1 MRTFLYGSLLALAAG
16 ATGAQAATSPQIGT
30 AAVTKNSVTGALGA
44 TQRTLKRGDGVFQ
57 NESIKT
63 GKDAGAQLLFR
74 DETALTIGPD
84 SHVLL
89 DKLVY
94 DPDKKTGEMSI
105 RAVSGAFRFVT
116 GSGPKAGYKIETPV
130 GTIGVRGTIVQFI
143 IKDRWLWVSL
153 TEGAVVVCIT
163 PTSCVT
169 LDKPGSYAVTN
180 GRQTSA
186 PQSKSDEACGSSGT
200 GSFSTGGGRNYCT
213 VFDDSGQTLYLYFL
227 GIGQVLNAL
236 TPAAG
241 PGPTPPN
248 QPPPGNGPPPPGNG
262 PPSPPPGNGPPNPPP
277 GNGPPPTPPGSG
289 PPPPPPPPPAPA
301 GFSPIINP
309 GVGVP
314 PGLATGPL
322 PPGLQDRCT
331 TSGCTAPGPHTNSP
345 GPPATPP
352 GQLNTPTG
360 GPPSTP
366 PGQLNTPPGQL
377 NTPPGQ
383 AKKP

>member
-1 MRTFLYGSLLALAAG
+1 LEILMRTFPYVPLLAIAAF
-16 ATGAQAATSPQIGT
+16 AAHAQAATPPQIGT
-30 AAVTKNSVTGALGA
+30 AAVTKNNVTGALGN
-44 TQRTLKRGDGVFQ
+44 TQRALKRGDGVFQ

-74 DETALTIGPD
+74 DETALTMGPE
-84 SHVLL
+84 SHVTL

-94 DPDKKTGEMSI
+94 DPDKKTGELSI

-153 TEGAVVVCIT
+153 MEGAAVVCIS

-169 LDKPGSYAVTN
+169 LDKPGTYAVTN
-180 GRQTSA
+180 GGQTSS
-186 PQSKSDEACGSSGT
+186 PQSKSDEACGSSGA

-227 GIGQVLNAL
+227 GIGQILNSL

-241 PGPTPPN
+241 PGAPLPN
-248 QPPPGNGPPPPGNG
+248 LPPPP
-262 PPSPPPGNGPPNPPP
+262 PNV
-277 GNGPPPTPPGSG
+277 PPPTPGSG
-289 PPPPPPPPPAPA
+289 PPPPPPPPAPA
-301 GFSPIINP
+301 SFSPITNP

-314 PGLATGPL
+314 PGLSTGPL
-322 PPGLQDRCT
+322 PPGLQDRCS
-331 TSGCTAPGPHTNSP
+331 SGSCTAPGPKSNPP

-352 GQLNTPTG
+352 GQL
-360 GPPSTP
+360 
-366 PGQLNTPPGQL
+366 
-377 NTPPGQ
+377 
-383 AKKP
+383 KKQ

>member
-1 MRTFLYGSLLALAAG
+1 MEILMRACRYLPLLAIAGLAAH
-16 ATGAQAATSPQIGT
+16 AQAATPPQIGT

-44 TQRTLKRGDGVFQ
+44 TQRALKRGDGVFQ

-74 DETALTIGPD
+74 DETALTMGPD
-84 SHVLL
+84 SHVTL

-94 DPDKKTGEMSI
+94 DPDKKSGELSI

-130 GTIGVRGTIVQFI
+130 GTIGVRGTIVQFV
-143 IKDRWLWVSL
+143 IKERWLWVSL
-153 TEGAVVVCIT
+153 MEGAALVCVS

-169 LDKPGSYAVTN
+169 LDKPGTYAVTS
-180 GRQTSA
+180 GSRTSS
-186 PQSKSDEACGSSGT
+186 PQSKSDEACGSSGS

-227 GIGQVLNAL
+227 GIGQILNSL

-241 PGPTPPN
+241 PGVSPPN
-248 QPPPGNGPPPPGNG
+248 QPPPPPGNGPPPP
-262 PPSPPPGNGPPNPPP
+262 P
-277 GNGPPPTPPGSG
+277 GNGPPPNVPPPTPGSG
-289 PPPPPPPPPAPA
+289 PPPPPPPPPTPA
-301 GFSPIINP
+301 GFSPITNP

-314 PGLATGPL
+314 PGLSTGPL

-331 TSGCTAPGPHTNSP
+331 SGSCTAPGPKA
-345 GPPATPP
+345 GPPGHT
-352 GQLNTPTG
+352 
-360 GPPSTP
+360 
-366 PGQLNTPPGQL
+366 NTPPGQL
-377 NTPPGQ
+377 
-383 AKKP
+383 KKQ

>member
-1 MRTFLYGSLLALAAG
+1 MEILMRAYQCLPVFALAAFT
-16 ATGAQAATSPQIGT
+16 AHAQAATPPQIGT
-30 AAVTKNSVTGALGA
+30 AAVTKNSVTGALSGA
-44 TQRTLKRGDGVFQ
+44 QRTLKRGDGVFQ

-74 DETALTIGPD
+74 DETALTMGPD
-84 SHVLL
+84 SHVTL

-116 GSGPKAGYKIETPV
+116 GSGPKGGYKIDTPV
-130 GTIGVRGTIVQFI
+130 GTIGVRGTIIQFI

-153 TEGAVVVCIT
+153 TEGAAVVCVS

-169 LDKPGSYAVTN
+169 LDKPGTYAVTN
-180 GRQTSA
+180 GSQTSS
-186 PQSKSDEACGSSGT
+186 PQSKSDEACGSSGA

-236 TPAAG
+236 TPATG
-241 PGPTPPN
+241 PAAPPPN
-248 QPPPGNGPPPPGNG
+248 GPPSNNPPPNGPPQPPGNGPPPNV
-262 PPSPPPGNGPPNPPP
+262 
-277 GNGPPPTPPGSG
+277 PPPTPGSG
-289 PPPPPPPPPAPA
+289 PPPPPPPPPTPA
-301 GFSPIINP
+301 GFSPITNP

-314 PGLATGPL
+314 PGLSTGPL
-322 PPGLQDRCT
+322 PPGLQDRC
-331 TSGCTAPGPHTNSP
+331 SGGSCTAPGPKSNPP

-352 GQLNTPTG
+352 GQL
-360 GPPSTP
+360 
-366 PGQLNTPPGQL
+366 
-377 NTPPGQ
+377 
-383 AKKP
+383 KKP

>member
-1 MRTFLYGSLLALAAG
+1 MRKFLYAPLLALAAA
-16 ATGAQAATSPQIGT
+16 ATQAQAATPPQIGT
-30 AAVTKNSVTGALGA
+30 AAVTKNDVTGALGGK
-44 TQRTLKRGDGVFQ
+44 QRALKRGDGVFQ

-63 GKDAGAQLLFR
+63 GRDAGAQLLFR
-74 DETALTIGPD
+74 DETALTIGPE
-84 SHVLL
+84 SHVTL
-89 DKLVY
+89 DRLVY
-94 DPDKKTGEMSI
+94 DPEKKTGEMSI

-143 IKDRWLWVSL
+143 IKDRWMWVSL
-153 TEGAVVVCIT
+153 TEGAVIVCIT
-163 PTSCVT
+163 SASCVT

-180 GRQTSA
+180 GRQTTA
-186 PQSKSDEACGSSGT
+186 PQSKSEEACGSSGT

-213 VFDDSGQTLYLYFL
+213 VFDESGQTLYLYFL

-248 QPPPGNGPPPPGNG
+248 QPPPGNGPPTTPPGNG
-262 PPSPPPGNGPPNPPP
+262 PPTTPP

-289 PPPPPPPPPAPA
+289 PPPPPPPPPTPA
-301 GFSPIINP
+301 GFSPITNP

-331 TSGCTAPGPHTNSP
+331 TSACTAPGPK
-345 GPPATPP
+345 
-352 GQLNTPTG
+352 NTFS

-366 PGQLNTPPGQL
+366 PGQLNTPPGQ
-377 NTPPGQ
+377 
-383 AKKP
+383 AKKQ